1 LFVCLFAKN
10 VCTVDGVRL
19 NVERDQ
25 LNSVLIERGDRVAI
39 QGDGHPTIA
48 TALEVFYSKEIMKLL
63 KNVLNSTDNAHQRVV
78 DDYIMS
84 YPLYWC
90 LSSINYLWHV
100 DSSSSS
106 SSSSSS
112 DNMFMNQ
119 KLIQDISFLL
129 DKRINDFLD
138 SNLDI
143 TWFGWDDRIG
153 NGWCFHSKNDVC
165 TREGLLSF
173 AGLGKVYNLG
183 VVVSSECYKINL
195 ILYSLLILFLTYF
208 TSAVLVI
215 LILLF

>member
-1 LFVCLFAKN
+1 M
-10 VCTVDGVRL
+10 
-19 NVERDQ
+19 ERDQ

-48 TALEVFYSKEIMKLL
+48 TALEVFYSKEIMNLL
-63 KNVLNSTDNAHQRVV
+63 KNVLNSTDNAHQHVV
-78 DDYIMS
+78 DDYIMA

-106 SSSSSS
+106 
-112 DNMFMNQ
+112 DNMPMDQ

-173 AGLGKVYNLG
+173 AGLGKVE
-183 VVVSSECYKINL
+183 VDS
-195 ILYSLLILFLTYF
+195 
-208 TSAVLVI
+208 
-215 LILLF
+215 